1 MPEAAPTASTAEV
14 DLAREALLEVT
25 PASTVGEAVGSI
37 VGEDGVVTVHFATA
51 LGGYPGWRWTV
62 SLARVEG
69 GPSVLETELT
79 PGEGALLSPD
89 WVPWADRLAEY
100 KEAKAAGLEGGDDSE
115 AGLGDDDSDDSDD
128 DDDDDDTDDVDDD
141 LLHAG
146 DLDGVDIDEDYIEG
160 AEVTTAG
167 EPEGRSAPAAVGD
180 DEAQDAEGESGDAAP
195 EPPVQPRRRQR
206 SKKQQKDGEGDQPQ
220 D

>member
-1 MPEAAPTASTAEV
+1 VSIAHV
-14 DLAREALLEVT
+14 DGADA
-25 PASTVGEAVGSI
+25 
-37 VGEDGVVTVHFATA
+37 
-51 LGGYPGWRWTV
+51 
-62 SLARVEG
+62 
-69 GPSVLETELT
+69 SVLETELT
-79 PGEGALLSPD
+79 PGDGALLSPD
-89 WVPWADRLAEY
+89 WVPWADLLAEY

-128 DDDDDDTDDVDDD
+128 DDVDDD

-206 SKKQQKDGEGDQPQ
+206 SKKQQKDDEGDQPQ